1 MEKLRE
7 ACREWGIFRV
17 VNHGVPTLLMDQ
29 IKSVA
34 RDLFS
39 QPFESKR
46 SLFSADGDHA
56 TSSSYSWGTPALTS
70 SGRPLSVQE
79 VNWVEGFNFTGFQM
93 TSPDAAASS
102 SSSDPLTLVEEYGEH
117 AGRIARKMVEAIGE
131 LLGGVDCGAY
141 VAESTGIIRVYRYP
155 QTHTAAAA
163 ALGMQP
169 HTDSSVVSI
178 LLEDDKV
185 SGLQFIKGQRW
196 LTLNPVSDTLLVNV
210 GDMIQAIS
218 DDEFKSVKHRVKIDK
233 HEEDRISICYFVFPD
248 KDKIIETS
256 KYKPFTY
263 KDFQQQVQEDTKT
276 LGFKVG
282 LERFKR
288 LI

>member
-46 SLFSADGDHA
+46 DHA

-102 SSSDPLTLVEEYGEH
+102 SSSDRTLVEEYGEH

-185 SGLQFIKGQRW
+185 SGLQFIKDDDDHDDDGGQRW
-196 LTLNPVSDTLLVNV
+196 LTLNPVSDTLL
-210 GDMIQAIS
+210 AIS

>member
-1 MEKLRE
+1 
-7 ACREWGIFRV
+7 
-17 VNHGVPTLLMDQ
+17 
-29 IKSVA
+29 
-34 RDLFS
+34 
-39 QPFESKR
+39 
-46 SLFSADGDHA
+46 
-56 TSSSYSWGTPALTS
+56 
-70 SGRPLSVQE
+70 
-79 VNWVEGFNFTGFQM
+79 
-93 TSPDAAASS
+93 
-102 SSSDPLTLVEEYGEH
+102 
-117 AGRIARKMVEAIGE
+117 
-131 LLGGVDCGAY
+131 
-141 VAESTGIIRVYRYP
+141 
-155 QTHTAAAA
+155 
-163 ALGMQP
+163 MQP

-185 SGLQFIKGQRW
+185 SGLQFIKDDEW